1 MSTENSYALAYHR
14 FYCRDRKQV
23 LKNVA
28 NQAVDVPTGSQRKP
42 QGIAMK
48 IASATLQME
57 SSHSK
62 LQHHEV
68 SESLLAWVGD
78 RRPDVKGSQG
88 QSLPRP
94 AIQISDAGKVAQS
107 SEVSAIQSGIDAA
120 ENDPMLRLIKAMVAM
135 LTGKEIKVFDASEL
149 QFGTVTPQVADLD
162 RSSQAPA
169 PRQSAGYGVE
179 YSRHE
184 SYSEVE
190 QTSFDASGV
199 VRTTDGK
206 EIQFSVSLS
215 MARSYQ
221 EESDVGINRGDAR
234 QKKDPLVLNFGG
246 NSAQLTNQRFKFDL
260 NSDGQTENINFVA
273 GGSGFLAFDRN
284 GDGKINNGTEL
295 FGAGSG
301 NGFAELA
308 KLDSD
313 HNGWIDEND
322 AAYDQLSVWIKDSA
336 GKDQLAT
343 LHQANV
349 GALSLRN
356 VETPFDLKDRSN
368 ALLGQI
374 RSSGIFLQE
383 DGKAGTMQQVDLT
396 V

>member
-1 MSTENSYALAYHR
+1 
-14 FYCRDRKQV
+14 
-23 LKNVA
+23 
-28 NQAVDVPTGSQRKP
+28 
-42 QGIAMK
+42 
-48 IASATLQME
+48 
-57 SSHSK
+57 
-62 LQHHEV
+62 
-68 SESLLAWVGD
+68 
-78 RRPDVKGSQG
+78 
-88 QSLPRP
+88 
-94 AIQISDAGKVAQS
+94 
-107 SEVSAIQSGIDAA
+107 
-120 ENDPMLRLIKAMVAM
+120 
-135 LTGKEIKVFDASEL
+135 
-149 QFGTVTPQVADLD
+149 
-162 RSSQAPA
+162 
-169 PRQSAGYGVE
+169 
-179 YSRHE
+179 
-184 SYSEVE
+184 
-190 QTSFDASGV
+190 
-199 VRTTDGK
+199 
-206 EIQFSVSLS
+206 